1 MRLIPRTR
9 HLLFVSA
16 LAFTLLVAAACSGD
30 VGPTGPVGLQGPAG
44 PEGPAGAG
52 APASAAGI
60 SLDKAV
66 YTIGSERTFTVTG
79 WGFLPGESV
88 IFNFH
93 TDAYGPGIIGG
104 VDANEYGTFEY
115 TQGGRFRMDRINS
128 SAGTYTVW
136 AEGNL
141 GSEAAAPIVFV
152 AGE

>member
-1 MRLIPRTR
+1 MRLIPHVR
-9 HLLFVSA
+9 HLMFMTVIA
-16 LAFTLLVAAACSGD
+16 LTLLIAACTGD
-30 VGPTGPVGLQGPAG
+30 DGARGPEGPRGSEG
-44 PEGPAGAG
+44 PEGPAGG
-52 APASAAGI
+52 AALASAAGI
-60 SLDKAV
+60 SLDMAV

-88 IFNFH
+88 IITFQ

-104 VDANEYGTFEY
+104 VDVNAYGTFEH
-115 TQGGRFRMDRINS
+115 TQGGRFRMDRILT

-141 GSEAAAPIVFV
+141 GSKAAAPIVFV

>member
-1 MRLIPRTR
+1 MRLIPHAR
-9 HLLFVSA
+9 HLMFVSV
-16 LAFTLLVAAACSGD
+16 LAFTLMAVACTGDLGPAGPSGPAG
-30 VGPTGPVGLQGPAG
+30 VAG
-44 PEGPAGAG
+44 PEGPAGGA

-60 SLDKAV
+60 SLDKAA

-88 IFNFH
+88 IITFQ
-93 TDAYGPGIIGG
+93 TDAYGPGIIGAA
-104 VDANEYGTFEY
+104 DANAYGTFEQ
-115 TQGGRFRMDRINS
+115 TQGGRFRMDRISS

-141 GSEAAAPIVFV
+141 GSKAAAPIVFV

>member
-1 MRLIPRTR
+1 MRLIPRAR
-9 HLLFVSA
+9 HLMFVSV
-16 LAFTLLVAAACSGD
+16 LAFTLLSAACTGD
-30 VGPTGPVGLQGPAG
+30 LGPAG
-44 PEGPAGAG
+44 PAGPQGPGGAVGPASDA
-52 APASAAGI
+52 ATASAAGI

-88 IFNFH
+88 IITFQ

-104 VDANEYGTFEY
+104 ADVNAYGTFEQ
-115 TQGGRFRMDRINS
+115 TQGGRFRMDRIRT

-141 GSEAAAPIVFV
+141 GSKAAAPIVFV

>member
-1 MRLIPRTR
+1 MRLIPSARQ
-9 HLLFVSA
+9 LLFVSV
-16 LAFTLLVAAACSGD
+16 LAFTLVIAACTGDLGPAGPAGASGA
-30 VGPTGPVGLQGPAG
+30 AG

-66 YTIGSERTFTVTG
+66 YTIGSERTFTVIG

-88 IFNFH
+88 IITFQ
-93 TDAYGPGIIGG
+93 TDVYGPGIIGG
-104 VDANEYGTFEY
+104 ADVNAYGTFEQ
-115 TQGGRFRMDRINS
+115 TQGGRFRMDRISS

-141 GSEAAAPIVFV
+141 GSKAAAPIVFV